1 MNGIRIRKTGALDV
15 VAARDSRLTLSVPIQ
30 IKRRSGR

>member
-1 MNGIRIRKTGALDV
+1 MSETQIHQTGQSQV
-15 VAARDSRLTLSVPIQ
+15 IVASDGSVSLSVPIQ